1 MIAGDITPPSN
12 RSGGELLAQKTFI
25 VEAWRFMPGGQ
36 CDELS
41 ALIDPQ
47 WFCEDIGRTTRLIHV
62 QASGARR
69 AHLAGCGW
77 HATPMF
83 GNVQTVSASTCSL
96 LILGCVDCTESETF
110 FPRGP

>member
-36 CDELS
+36 CDELP

-47 WFCEDIGRTTRLIHV
+47 WFCEDIGRTTRLIHR
-62 QASGARR
+62 ASIRCT
-69 AHLAGCGW
+69 AGTAGTSGRLRVACNAYVWQRTDSVGKY
-77 HATPMF
+77 M
-83 GNVQTVSASTCSL
+83 
-96 LILGCVDCTESETF
+96 LIIN
-110 FPRGP
+110 PRLR